1 MEMKWLVVGV
11 LAALA
16 FAAAL
21 RLLTRRPARV
31 ERAGMPLNAFQETE
45 VDGAM
50 VAYEPGFRELA
61 AVHYRDRDHDLKAE
75 AEWVGWGE
83 NQKFYLVVDIP
94 AASQQTSHPMTDADV
109 QLIASRVSRGLTAFV
124 IPHAVFRRGTRVP
137 IPAEECEEGLRSY
150 QRWKESKGWRVTI
163 DRAKPLIEET
173 PISVDLAGRSEEEIQ
188 EETRRGRQSL
198 EWLVGYRILQPLLL
212 LASDDVKAALRAA
225 PR

>member
-1 MEMKWLVVGV
+1 
-11 LAALA
+11 
-16 FAAAL
+16 
-21 RLLTRRPARV
+21 
-31 ERAGMPLNAFQETE
+31 
-45 VDGAM
+45 
-50 VAYEPGFRELA
+50 
-61 AVHYRDRDHDLKAE
+61 
-75 AEWVGWGE
+75 
-83 NQKFYLVVDIP
+83 
-94 AASQQTSHPMTDADV
+94 
-109 QLIASRVSRGLTAFV
+109 
-124 IPHAVFRRGTRVP
+124 VFRRGTRVP

-198 EWLVGYRILQPLLL
+198 EWLVGYRILQPQLL